1 MSISVTGERKL
12 RLTVFLV
19 KAEYMSARD
28 FIRAPGFEWV
38 PVEDEDYPGMLICR
52 GNFRS
57 VPPWVSIF
65 EDVDGFP
72 IDEMK
77 TIGAKAVY
85 TTYVENRWF
94 CFTFGH
100 ARHLIDEDAIE
111 RNFGLVVALNL
122 GDPNAIKAIDKTS
135 ISHIALQS
143 REQAAKD
150 IAIESFEFDTEI
162 DLLKSITAKT
172 KKVDGADQETYS
184 GRDSV
189 SVYAEVSLDTLPL
202 VAKKLLKAYRSRR
215 YKERYPWIDKV
226 TEERDRETVGQL
238 NDALVSNIRNS
249 QLTKIWLAVPE
260 VLDWEEVEGF
270 TFTVGSRDSRRA
282 GPIVYADLDL
292 EEWLR
297 VADLGETL
305 TVKHLTQRRIFQQF
319 KDARSPASW
328 AVYRCLNAEIDLGT
342 KKYILNDGEW
352 YCIDANYVSE
362 VNAFYAGLASSS
374 LSLPPFGTSTEPEYL
389 KAFDPEKLGLAYMDR
404 KEIMIGGGR
413 SRVEFCDLLSKDGH
427 IVHVK
432 RYGGSAVLS
441 HLFNQ
446 AVVSADCF
454 INEQTFRTELNA
466 LLPDEYRFAD
476 VVSAPDASKYTVCL
490 AIMSKEPGDL
500 ELPFFSK
507 VSLKYAVRALR
518 RMGFKVAKLKIDR

>member
-1 MSISVTGERKL
+1 MSTSVIGDRKL
-12 RLTVFLV
+12 RLTVFLI
-19 KAEYMSARD
+19 KPEYTSARD

-38 PVEDEDYPGMLICR
+38 PIEDEDYPGMLICR

-57 VPPWVSIF
+57 VPSWVSIF

-72 IDEMK
+72 VEEMK
-77 TIGAKAVY
+77 TVGAKAVY
-85 TTYVENRWF
+85 TTRVDNRWF

-100 ARHLIDEDAIE
+100 ARHLIHEDAVE
-111 RNFGLVVALNL
+111 RNFGLIVALNL
-122 GDPNAIKAIDKTS
+122 GDPEAIKAIDKTS
-135 ISHIALQS
+135 MSHIALQS
-143 REQAAKD
+143 REQAARD

-162 DLLKSITAKT
+162 DLLKSVTAKT
-172 KKVDGADQETYS
+172 KRVDGAEQETYS

-189 SVYAEVSLDTLPL
+189 SVYTEVSLDTLPL
-202 VAKKLLKAYRSRR
+202 IAQRLARAYRSKR
-215 YKERYPWIDKV
+215 YKQRYPWIDKV
-226 TEERDRETVGQL
+226 TEERDREIVGQL
-238 NDALVSNIRNS
+238 NDALVSHIRGA
-249 QLTKIWLAVPE
+249 QLTKIWMAVPE

-270 TFTVGSRDSRRA
+270 TFTPGSRDSRRA
-282 GPIVYADLDL
+282 GPVVYGDLDL

-297 VADLGETL
+297 VVDLSETL
-305 TVKHLTQRRIFQQF
+305 TLKHLTQRRVFQLF

-328 AVYRCLNAEIDLGT
+328 TIYRCLNAEIDLAA

-352 YCIDANYVSE
+352 YCIDPNYVSE
-362 VNAFYAGLASSS
+362 VNGFYAGLASSS
-374 LSLPPFGTSTEPEYL
+374 LSLPRFGTSTEPEYL
-389 KAFDPEKLGLAYMDR
+389 KGFEPEKLGFAYMDR

-413 SRVEFCDLLSKDGH
+413 SRVEFCDLFSRDGH

-454 INEQTFRTELNA
+454 INEPTFRTELNA
-466 LLPDEYRFAD
+466 LLPGNYKLAD
-476 VVSAPDASKYTVCL
+476 VASVPNAPSYTVCL

>member
-1 MSISVTGERKL
+1 MSAPVIGDKKL
-12 RLTVFLV
+12 RLTVFLI
-19 KAEYMSARD
+19 KPEFTNARD
-28 FIRAPGFEWV
+28 FIKAPGFEWV

-57 VPPWVSIF
+57 VPSWVSIF

-72 IDEMK
+72 IEEMK
-77 TIGAKAVY
+77 TIGSKALY
-85 TTYVENRWF
+85 TINVDNRWF

-100 ARHLIDEDAIE
+100 ARHLIDEDAVE

-122 GDPNAIKAIDKTS
+122 GDPEAIKAIDKTS
-135 ISHIALQS
+135 ISHVALQS
-143 REQAAKD
+143 REQAARD

-172 KKVDGADQETYS
+172 RKVNGAEQETYS

-189 SVYAEVSLDTLPL
+189 SVYTEVSLDTLPL
-202 VAKKLLKAYRSRR
+202 IAQRLLRAYRSKR
-215 YKERYPWIDKV
+215 YKKRYPWIDKV
-226 TEERDRETVGQL
+226 TEERDLEIVRQL
-238 NDALVSNIRNS
+238 NDALLSCIGNAR
-249 QLTKIWLAVPE
+249 LTKIWLAVPE

-270 TFTVGSRDSRRA
+270 AFTHGGRNIRRA
-282 GPIVYADLDL
+282 GPILYGDLDL

-297 VADLGETL
+297 VVDLGESITL
-305 TVKHLTQRRIFQQF
+305 KHLTQRRIFQLF
-319 KDARSPASW
+319 KDARPPASW
-328 AVYRCLNAEIDLGT
+328 AVYRCLNAEIDLGI
-342 KKYILNDGEW
+342 KKYILNDGAW
-352 YCIDANYVSE
+352 YCIDQNYVSE
-362 VNAFYAGLASSS
+362 INAFYAGLDSSS
-374 LSLPPFGTSTEPEYL
+374 LSLPSFGASTEPVYL
-389 KAFDPEKLGLAYMDR
+389 KSFDPEKFGFAYMDR

-413 SRVEFCDLLSKDGH
+413 SRVEFCDLFSKDGH
-427 IVHVK
+427 MVHVK

-454 INEQTFRTELNA
+454 INEPTFRAELNS
-466 LLPDEYRFAD
+466 LLPVGYKLAD
-476 VVSAPDASKYTVCL
+476 VSSVPNASNYTVCL
-490 AIMSKEPGDL
+490 AIMSKESGDL

-518 RMGFKVAKLKIDR
+518 RMGFKVTKLKIDR